1 MHKAADAAHAIHKR
15 AIVAIAT
22 ATGSTSLLMNV
33 WFPFLPLY
41 MLQVGAKDDASALL
55 WVAIGASAQ
64 GAGRLIG
71 GPLWGLLSDRLGRKK
86 MFVRAVYFAA
96 LTAFVLSIINAP
108 WQVGIAL
115 GLQGLLSGFVPA
127 AVALMSVSVPDAKV
141 RDALNAVSGA
151 QYLGSSIGPAIG
163 AAMAIAFGYRGT
175 IFTSGLL
182 IAAVATA
189 VIFLVPADK
198 VHKKEFDL
206 SGAAIAL
213 APFKPTLQFAL
224 AILLYFSLFALTT
237 FRSLATPIALKDI
250 AASGVTEATGLA
262 FTLGGIASALGVWVL
277 STRFFRRWRLRDI
290 LAVTCVLTA
299 LGHLALALSNSVG
312 LYVLAFTVASFL
324 NASMMPAT
332 NTMVALNVSRD
343 RRGTAFGIASAA
355 QAVAFMVGPMGAAM
369 FGRFSLKAGFA
380 TAGVLMLAL
389 AALVALAVREPPVE
403 KPVEK

>member
-1 MHKAADAAHAIHKR
+1 MKHATRDPASALHRR
-15 AIVAIAT
+15 AIITIAS

-41 MLQVGAKDDASALL
+41 MLQVGAKDDAAALF
-55 WVAIGASAQ
+55 WVAVGASAQ
-64 GAGRLIG
+64 GVGRLIG
-71 GPLWGLLSDRLGRKK
+71 GPLWGLVSDRLGRKR

-96 LTAFVLSIINAP
+96 LTSFVLAIINAP

-151 QYLGSSIGPAIG
+151 QYLGSAIGPAVG
-163 AAMAIAFGYRGT
+163 ASMALAFGYRGA

-189 VIFLVPADK
+189 VVFLVPADALR
-198 VHKKEFDL
+198 KKERDA
-206 SGAAIAL
+206 SGAAIEL
-213 APFKPTLQFAL
+213 PPFKPTLQFAL

-250 AASGVTEATGLA
+250 AAASVTEATGLA
-262 FTLGGIASALGVWVL
+262 FALGGVASALGVWVL
-277 STRFFRRWRLRDI
+277 SMPFFRRWRLRGL

-299 LGHLALALSNSVG
+299 FGHLALAASHTVWLF
-312 LYVLAFTVASFL
+312 VLAFTLASFL

-332 NTMVALNVSRD
+332 NTMIALNVSRD

-355 QAVAFMVGPMGAAM
+355 QALAFMVGPMAAAL
-369 FGRFSLKAGFA
+369 FGTFSLKAGFVTVGGA
-380 TAGVLMLAL
+380 MLAL
-389 AALVALAVREPPVE
+389 AALVAFAVREPAVE
-403 KPVEK
+403 K

>member
-1 MHKAADAAHAIHKR
+1 MKHRTADPADALYLR
-15 AIVAIAT
+15 AVTAIAS

-41 MLQVGAKDDASALL
+41 MLQVGAKDDAAALF
-55 WVAIGASAQ
+55 WVAVGASAQ

-71 GPLWGLLSDRLGRKK
+71 GPLWGLVSDKLGRKK

-96 LTAFVLSIINAP
+96 LTSFVLAVINAP

-151 QYLGSSIGPAIG
+151 QYLGSAIGPAVG
-163 AAMAIAFGYRGT
+163 ASMALAFGYRGA

-189 VIFLVPADK
+189 VIFLVPADT
-198 VHKKEFDL
+198 VRKKERDAK
-206 SGAAIAL
+206 GAAIEL
-213 APFKPTLQFAL
+213 PPFKPTAQFAL

-250 AASGVTEATGLA
+250 AAASVTEATGLA
-262 FTLGGIASALGVWVL
+262 FALGGIASALGVWVL
-277 STRFFRRWRLRDI
+277 STRFFRRWRLRNI

-299 LGHLALALSNSVG
+299 LGHLALAASHTVW
-312 LYVLAFTVASFL
+312 LYVLAFTAASFL

-332 NTMVALNVSRD
+332 NTMIALNVSRD
-343 RRGTAFGIASAA
+343 RRGTAFGVASAA
-355 QAVAFMVGPMGAAM
+355 QALAFMVGPMSAAM
-369 FGRFSLKAGFA
+369 FGRFSLKLGFIA
-380 TAGVLMLAL
+380 VAGVMLAL
-389 AALVALAVREPPVE
+389 AALVAFAVREPPVE
-403 KPVEK
+403 K